1 MIPRTE
7 REKYLK
13 KAKKILKKILPV
25 AVQQTI
31 VITIDMSVMTKVN
44 IGNKLA
50 YGRNAPRY
58 GEQIW
63 VKPCL
68 IKDKVP
74 QDVRQKY
81 FQTIHVPKGVV
92 IGGDWD
98 QQGTPIELQSV
109 FLACRDHWING
120 VPWEQTGRYEVM
132 LKEIRNKGD
141 KSSGC
146 ANLGDII
153 ARYRKLDKIYEE
165 IRAEK
170 RFQTREEKSGRKG
183 EILLLHKKEDVIICI
198 DRHGMPL
205 LGGDG
210 HHRVSIAKILELPVI
225 PAMLG
230 VVHPQG
236 LKYLD
241 SYRKPPRDE

>member
-1 MIPRTE
+1 M
-7 REKYLK
+7 K
-13 KAKKILKKILPV
+13 KVLPA
-25 AVQQTI
+25 AVQRTI
-31 VITIDMSVMTKVN
+31 IIAINMSVMTKVN
-44 IGNKLA
+44 FGNKLA

-58 GEQIW
+58 GERIW
-63 VKPCL
+63 VNPSL
-68 IKDKVP
+68 IRDKVP
-74 QDVRQKY
+74 IMVRQKY
-81 FQTIHVPKGVV
+81 FRTIHVPEGAV

-98 QQGTPIELQSV
+98 QQGLPIELQSV
-109 FLACRDHWING
+109 FRACRDHWING

-141 KSSGC
+141 RYSGC
-146 ANLGDII
+146 ANLGDIV

-170 RFQTREEKSGRKG
+170 RFQTGEEKNSGKG
-183 EILLLHKKEDVIICI
+183 KILSLHKKADVVICI
-198 DRHGMPL
+198 DRHGVPL
-205 LGGDG
+205 LAGDG
-210 HHRVSIAKILELPVI
+210 QHRVSIAKILELPVI
-225 PAMLG
+225 PAVLG